1 MAETWN
7 VTITPIGAS
16 ITAAAYAN
24 TKSMIHLYNNQNSS
38 RILRVYRV
46 YNFNN
51 FITAANGP
59 YNPMQIRKLS
69 NINSAT
75 GTAITPTAYDT
86 NNTALNTIEISA
98 GTNSTTPLYS
108 SILRRFLYSTDE
120 PTGQGSSID
129 EFEILVPFA
138 EVWNS
143 GYGDS
148 NIEPIVCRA
157 GQGLDLYN
165 VSGTNGTAGCEIE
178 FTNSAT

>member
-7 VTITPIGAS
+7 VTITPVGPS
-16 ITAAAYAN
+16 ITAAAFAA

-51 FITAANGP
+51 FITAGNGT

-69 NINSAT
+69 AINSAT

-86 NNTALNTIEISA
+86 SNTALNTIEISA
-98 GTNSTTPLYS
+98 GTNSTAPLYS
-108 SILRRFLYSTDE
+108 YILRRFLFSSDE
-120 PTGQGSSID
+120 PAGQASNID
-129 EFEILVPFA
+129 EFEITVPFA

-148 NIEPIVCRA
+148 NIEPVVIRA

-165 VSGTNGTAGCEIE
+165 VSGTVGTAGCEIE